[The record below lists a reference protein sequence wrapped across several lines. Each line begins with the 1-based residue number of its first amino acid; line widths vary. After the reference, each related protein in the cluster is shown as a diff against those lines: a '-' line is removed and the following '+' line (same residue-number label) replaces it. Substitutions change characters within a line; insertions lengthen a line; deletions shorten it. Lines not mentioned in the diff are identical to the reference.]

1 MGRGG
6 REHRY
11 LQEMVKGLAEQQ
23 GYLARI
29 EESVAGGEG
38 FVDVSLTRD
47 EERIACEI
55 AITTPPDKEIE
66 NIRKCFDAGYQQVWV
81 ISPNAKHLA
90 AIEGRARDEWPDS
103 IKIVFLRPEDL
114 PQQFMLRPSA
124 PIESTVRGYRVR
136 VKRADTSFD
145 ETKTR
150 RGKVAEVLARSVA
163 ERDGT

>member
-29 EESVAGGEG
+29 EDSVAGGDG
-38 FVDVSLTRD
+38 FVDVSLARD

-55 AITTPPDKEIE
+55 AITTPPEKEIE
-66 NIRKCFDAGYQQVWV
+66 NIRKCFEVGYQHVWV
-81 ISPNAKHLA
+81 ISPNAQHLA
-90 AIEGRARDEWPDS
+90 VIEGRARAEWPGS
-103 IKIVFLRPEDL
+103 TKIVFLRPEGL
-114 PQQFMLRPSA
+114 PQQFMLRPTA

-136 VKRADTSFD
+136 VKRASTSFD
-145 ETKTR
+145 ETRTR
-150 RGKVAEVLARSVA
+150 REKVAEVLRSMTDLP
-163 ERDGT
+163 EKR